1 MRGLCC
7 VAALLTGVLG
17 AAIGSDAQGPP
28 MTPTTADPGG
38 SIQPMPEAVWSRWEI
53 SLSGEVGVPSGHL
66 KVGEPSP
73 ATRLDVRG
81 DLGIDVAES
90 VELSG
95 RYSITPRDAL
105 RGTVLYW
112 FLDGTSTVSQ
122 PVLYNGHILPPGRIH
137 TDADILRVSLDYE
150 RLLLPLSGGGGLTA
164 SAGLTYVYFNP
175 ALNGNSEDFYR
186 QELPVPILGLRLDYP
201 LVGLL
206 SLLAAVSGGGLPRV
220 DSLRSEG
227 GTVDLEQS
235 HVDAALGLTYAFTP
249 ALRAEVGYRF
259 TYFYQRE
266 ISHED
271 DNEVELLQ
279 HGVRFAMTYR
289 F

>member
-1 MRGLCC
+1 MRRLCC
-7 VAALLTGVLG
+7 AAVLLTGVLG
-17 AAIGSDAQGPP
+17 AGIRSDAQNPP
-28 MTPTTADPGG
+28 MAPTTTDPGG
-38 SIQPMPEAVWSRWEI
+38 SIQPVPEAVWSPWEF

-73 ATRLDVRG
+73 ATRLDIRG
-81 DLGIDVAES
+81 DLGIDVAEK
-90 VELSG
+90 VDLSG

-105 RGTVLYW
+105 RATVLYW

-122 PVLYNGHILPPGRIH
+122 PVLYNGHLLPPGRIH

-150 RLLLPLSGGGGLTA
+150 RLLLPLPHGGGLTA

-186 QELPVPILGLRLDYP
+186 QELPVPIVGLRLDYV
-201 LVGLL
+201 LVGRL

-235 HVDAALGLTYAFTP
+235 HVDATLGLAYAFTL
-249 ALRAEVGYRF
+249 ALRADIGYQF
-259 TYFYQRE
+259 TYFYQHE
-266 ISHED
+266 ISHAD
-271 DNEVELLQ
+271 TNEVELQ
-279 HGVRFAMTYR
+279 EHGVRFALSYR